1 MFCSSCGNTIKENF
15 KFCVRCGSPA
25 HSTANVAKSNLG
37 SSNGGAVSRNESQ
50 RSVLSLNDF
59 MDKKKEERKSN
70 FKTNKKGKQARSKDE
85 VVTINIGL
93 MRISEDGGL
102 KPVRGKNLPLKTR
115 TSANSEDILNAGV
128 VKHAMHNSSDV
139 IIASAERFKL
149 LYPDGTLVDNLKESD
164 KPFTLEK
171 YKCEIGKPY
180 NRLTF
185 YVCSNSDY
193 YDRIVKGLLN
203 TDIESSDDDEKE
215 PLEVFSKKAC
225 LDVCAPKSVS
235 TNSSNS
241 NPTSIQGTRDK
252 CAIEESE
259 PQEKLEVG
267 SQFATQTSS
276 TTTPYSIV
284 KDIFPH
290 LSDLAILNALKEC
303 GDVENAVNKLSE
315 KTFGS
320 DQIDCYASLIGDN
333 DDWDSDELMESVWTC
348 KANTPKEVE
357 QGLDDQLKE
366 LSKKCQDSNNEIK
379 LKVRRSCVWE
389 DTLLKLKRCPKETLS
404 NGMVRVQFI
413 GEPAVDEGG
422 PRKELFF
429 LIHRHMQLSCL
440 FTDEPHRRIFA
451 HNVMA
456 LQREEYYS
464 YGVLSALSILQ
475 GSPGPTMF
483 SSPVVDYILHG
494 KLEAVLTSVSDL
506 PNEKVRLK
514 LEELDLISDP
524 EVFKREASFNVQFR
538 FKAGYSKPLVT
549 LEDKQ
554 EFFRCI
560 CLHYMI
566 LSTLPEIEQFIQ
578 GLNINGVLDTMR
590 KNPLSS
596 RKLLQSSGVKE
607 LSADKVDE
615 MFHFCYSPIGSN
627 KRKDEEAIAF
637 NFRQYL
643 EDVEKELVSTSIL
656 DPDTGDLN
664 TVTVQLSHILQFIT
678 GCPGIPATGFDSQL
692 SVNFE
697 HTETQRKLTANT
709 CSCTLHLPVG
719 KVLIEY
725 EKFKNEFTECMFN
738 SPGFGQV

>member
-1 MFCSSCGNTIKENF
+1 MFCSSCGNTIKENY
-15 KFCVRCGSPA
+15 KFYVRCGSPA
-25 HSTANVAKSNLG
+25 HSTANVTKSNLG
-37 SSNGGAVSRNESQ
+37 SSNDGAVSRNESQ

-70 FKTNKKGKQARSKDE
+70 FKTNKKGKQAMPKGE

-93 MRISEDGGL
+93 MRNSEDGGL

-115 TSANSEDILNAGV
+115 KPANSEDILNAGV

-139 IIASAERFKL
+139 IIASPERFKL
-149 LYPDGTLVDNLKESD
+149 LYLDGTLVDNLKESD
-164 KPFTLEK
+164 KHFTLEK

-193 YDRIVKGLLN
+193 CDRIVKGLLN

-215 PLEVFSKKAC
+215 PLEVCSKKVC

-241 NPTSIQGTRDK
+241 NRTSIQGTSDK

-259 PQEKLEVG
+259 PQEKLEVS

-290 LSDLAILNALKEC
+290 LSDLAILNALKQS

-333 DDWDSDELMESVWTC
+333 DDWDSDELMESRSCSTSLGVLALHVWTC

-366 LSKKCQDSNNEIK
+366 LSKKCQDSNNEVK
-379 LKVRRSCVWE
+379 LKVRRSFVWE
-389 DTLLKLKRCPKETLS
+389 DTLLKLKRCTKETVN

-429 LIHRHMQLSCL
+429 LIHRHMQISCL
-440 FTDEPHRRIFA
+440 FT
-451 HNVMA
+451 
-456 LQREEYYS
+456 
-464 YGVLSALSILQ
+464 
-475 GSPGPTMF
+475 
-483 SSPVVDYILHG
+483 VDYILHG

-524 EVFKREASFNVQFR
+524 EVFKKEASFNVQFR

-554 EFFRCI
+554 ELFRCI
-560 CLHYMI
+560 
-566 LSTLPEIEQFIQ
+566 
-578 GLNINGVLDTMR
+578 
-590 KNPLSS
+590 
-596 RKLLQSSGVKE
+596 
-607 LSADKVDE
+607 
-615 MFHFCYSPIGSN
+615 
-627 KRKDEEAIAF
+627 
-637 NFRQYL
+637 
-643 EDVEKELVSTSIL
+643 
-656 DPDTGDLN
+656 
-664 TVTVQLSHILQFIT
+664 
-678 GCPGIPATGFDSQL
+678 
-692 SVNFE
+692 
-697 HTETQRKLTANT
+697 
-709 CSCTLHLPVG
+709 
-719 KVLIEY
+719 
-725 EKFKNEFTECMFN
+725 
-738 SPGFGQV
+738 

>member
-1 MFCSSCGNTIKENF
+1 
-15 KFCVRCGSPA
+15 
-25 HSTANVAKSNLG
+25 
-37 SSNGGAVSRNESQ
+37 
-50 RSVLSLNDF
+50 

-70 FKTNKKGKQARSKDE
+70 FKTNKKGKQAMSKDE
-85 VVTINIGL
+85 VVTINICL
-93 MRISEDGGL
+93 MRNSEDGGL

-115 TSANSEDILNAGV
+115 KSANSEDILNAGV
-128 VKHAMHNSSDV
+128 VKHAMHNSSDI
-139 IIASAERFKL
+139 IIASPERFH
-149 LYPDGTLVDNLKESD
+149 
-164 KPFTLEK
+164 
-171 YKCEIGKPY
+171 
-180 NRLTF
+180 
-185 YVCSNSDY
+185 NSDY
-193 YDRIVKGLLN
+193 CDRIVKGLLN

-215 PLEVFSKKAC
+215 PLEVCSKKVC
-225 LDVCAPKSVS
+225 LDGCAPKSVS

-241 NPTSIQGTRDK
+241 IPTSIQGTSDK

-259 PQEKLEVG
+259 PQEKLEVS

-290 LSDLAILNALKEC
+290 LSDLAILNALKQC
-303 GDVENAVNKLSE
+303 GNVENAVNKLSE

-379 LKVRRSCVWE
+379 LKVRRSFVWE
-389 DTLLKLKRCPKETLS
+389 DTLLKLKRCTKEILS

-413 GEPAVDEGG
+413 GELAVDEGG

-429 LIHRHMQLSCL
+429 LIHRHMQTSCL
-440 FTDEPHRRIFA
+440 FTGEPHRRIFA

-475 GSPGPTMF
+475 G
-483 SSPVVDYILHG
+483 
-494 KLEAVLTSVSDL
+494 DL
-506 PNEKVRLK
+506 QNEKVRLK

-524 EVFKREASFNVQFR
+524 EVFKKEASFNVQLR
-538 FKAGYSKPLVT
+538 SKAGYSKPLVT

-607 LSADKVDE
+607 LSADK
-615 MFHFCYSPIGSN
+615 
-627 KRKDEEAIAF
+627 
-637 NFRQYL
+637 
-643 EDVEKELVSTSIL
+643 
-656 DPDTGDLN
+656 
-664 TVTVQLSHILQFIT
+664 FIT

-725 EKFKNEFTECMFN
+725 EKFRNEFTECMLN